1 MAFSPSPVQN
11 QAMPAPAD
19 ALFPYMFWAHEESFT
34 APYSLAQSGMPIPDL
49 PGFSLGGVELFGYPT
64 VEAQPAFEAAVAR
77 LFGVEPG
84 RVLATIGA
92 SGGMHLAAQRWF
104 RGATVLVETPS
115 YEPLRVLPE
124 RAGGRV
130 VPLRRRLE
138 AGWEVDLDEVRR
150 FAAEVDGPCHLMLTN
165 PHNPTGQVTSSET
178 LQALAAA
185 IEPTGGVL
193 VVCEAYMEYA
203 PRNEDRVHA
212 PLLAQNAVGISTLTK
227 AYGLGALR
235 AGWMLLGEG
244 LSSERSHLVD
254 LHYLTWVDPPT
265 PSLVA
270 GTKALERLDELM
282 QPIRT
287 IEAES
292 QPHLHRWLRGSSLV
306 ESTVPPFGIL
316 SFPRI
321 RGVEDTRAL
330 ATFLAERFEVGVVP
344 GEAFDAPGH
353 LRVACGV
360 PEATMVEALVR
371 LEAGLQSWLE
381 HA

>member
-1 MAFSPSPVQN
+1 
-11 QAMPAPAD
+11 MPAPSD

-49 PGFSLGGVELFGYPT
+49 PDFSLGGLELLGYPT
-64 VEAQPAFEAAVAR
+64 MEAQPAFEAAVAE
-77 LFGVEPG
+77 LFGLEPR

-124 RAGGRV
+124 QAGGQV
-130 VPLRRRLE
+130 IPLRRRLE
-138 AGWEVDLDEVRR
+138 AGWEVDIDEVRR
-150 FAAEVDGPCHLMLTN
+150 IASEADGPCHIMLTN
-165 PHNPTGQVTSSET
+165 PHNPTGQVTSAAR

-185 IEPTGGVL
+185 VEPTGGVL

-212 PLLAQNAVGISTLTK
+212 PLLAPNAVGIGTLTK

-244 LSSERSHLVD
+244 LASERDHLVD

-270 GTKALERLDELM
+270 GTKALKRLPELM
-282 QPIRT
+282 RPIRA

-292 QPHLHRWLRGSSLV
+292 QHHLHRWLRSSALV

-316 SFPRI
+316 SFPRV

-330 ATFLAERFEVGVVP
+330 AVFLAERFEVGVVP
-344 GEAFDAPGH
+344 GEAFDSPGH

>member
-1 MAFSPSPVQN
+1 
-11 QAMPAPAD
+11 MPAPAD

-49 PGFSLGGVELFGYPT
+49 PGFSLEGLELLGYPT
-64 VEAQPAFEAAVAR
+64 VEAQPAYEAALAA
-77 LFGVEPG
+77 LFGVEAP
-84 RVLATIGA
+84 RILATVGA

-104 RGATVLVETPS
+104 RGSTVLVETPS

-130 VPLRRRLE
+130 LPLRRRLE
-138 AGWEVDLDEVRR
+138 TGWALDVDEVRR
-150 FAAEVDGPCHLMLTN
+150 AAAAAPGPCHLLLTN
-165 PHNPTGQVTSSET
+165 PHNPTGQVTDAAT
-178 LQALAAA
+178 LEALAAA

-203 PRNEDRVHA
+203 PRSEDRVHA
-212 PLLAQNAVGISTLTK
+212 PLLAPNALGISTLTK

-244 LSSERSHLVD
+244 LTTERDHLID
-254 LHYLTWVDPPT
+254 LHYLTWIDPPT

-270 GTKALERLDELM
+270 ATKAIARLPELM
-282 QPIRT
+282 QPIRAV
-287 IEAES
+287 EAES
-292 QPHLHRWLRGSSLV
+292 QGHLHRWLRGSALV

-316 SFPRI
+316 SFPRV

-330 ATFLAERFEVGVVP
+330 ASFLAERFDVGVVP
-344 GEAFDAPGH
+344 GEAFDTPGH

-360 PEATMVEALVR
+360 PEATMIEALVR
-371 LEAGLQSWLE
+371 LETGLQTWLE